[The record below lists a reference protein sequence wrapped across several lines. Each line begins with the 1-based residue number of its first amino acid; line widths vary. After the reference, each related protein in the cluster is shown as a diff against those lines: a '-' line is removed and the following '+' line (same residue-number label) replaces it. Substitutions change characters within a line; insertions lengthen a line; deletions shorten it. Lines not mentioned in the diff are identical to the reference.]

1 MNTRTVSRH
10 VVSAFSASL
19 LLLGSASAAT
29 LIWEQNF
36 DAVASSTPVTTGSVT
51 NLGGANASNGTL
63 TTISSTLGSGSA
75 LQISGATTGGSS
87 AGAWIGASGFGGLTT
102 MSMAFSAKLHE
113 GVSGALDFYMGSGN
127 TVINFSN
134 TNRNSDHYLWNL
146 SVLASTGSLRY
157 LNSSEVYVDTGFV
170 LSEGVDYD
178 FHVQVNATNAA
189 VDGVSA
195 NSMNIY
201 ANGVLVASDIQLRG
215 GTTTAS
221 GFRISGRSTTTAG
234 DLIGE
239 VDDIRIWNGIQAVP
253 EPSVAG
259 LLAVT
264 AGFLMRR
271 RRV

>member
-1 MNTRTVSRH
+1 MNTRTVTRH

-19 LLLGSASAAT
+19 FLLGSASAAT

-36 DAVASSTPVTTGSVT
+36 NELAPSSAVTTGTVT
-51 NLGGANASNGTL
+51 NLGGANASNGSL
-63 TTISSTLGSGSA
+63 TAISSSIGSGSA
-75 LQISGATTGGSS
+75 LQISGATTAGTA
-87 AGAWIGASGFGGLTT
+87 AGAWVGASGFGGLTT
-102 MSMAFSAKLHE
+102 MSMAFSAKIHE
-113 GVSGALDFYMGSGN
+113 GTSGALDFYMGSGN
-127 TVINFSN
+127 TVSNFGN

-157 LNSSEVYVDTGFV
+157 LNAAGTFVDTGFV

-178 FHVQVNATNAA
+178 FHVQVNATNTA

-195 NSMNIY
+195 NSMSIY
-201 ANGVLVASDIQLRG
+201 ANGVLVGSDIQLRG

-221 GFRISGRSTTTAG
+221 AFRIAGRSTNAAG

-239 VDDIRIWNGIQAVP
+239 VDDVTIWSGIQAVP
-253 EPSVAG
+253 EPSVVG